1 MTDTTII
8 RQRIIFKGRVQGV
21 GFRYRARYA
30 ADGMGLTGW
39 VQNEWDGSVVMEV
52 QGRLDTINEMLR
64 LLNNSSFIEIDDVDR
79 MNIPVEEYE
88 SGFHV
93 H

>member
-1 MTDTTII
+1 MADTTII

-39 VQNEWDGSVVMEV
+39 VQNEWDGSVIMEV

-64 LLNNSSFIEIDDVDR
+64 LLNHSSFIEIDDVDR